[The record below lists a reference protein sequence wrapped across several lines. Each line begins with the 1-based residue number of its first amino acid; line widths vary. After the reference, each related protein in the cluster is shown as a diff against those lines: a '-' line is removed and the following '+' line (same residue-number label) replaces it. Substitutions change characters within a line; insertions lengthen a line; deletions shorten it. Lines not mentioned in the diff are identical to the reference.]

1 MTQSVVCSD
10 EEAALVDGS
19 IIEVDLHEIGS
30 ERGRLEVV
38 LVAEFETDETPS
50 RQFEIDRPGPNVIK
64 LFSCRNLRIFVL
76 S

>member
-1 MTQSVVCSD
+1 MMTQSVVCSD

-19 IIEVDLHEIGS
+19 IVEVDLHEIGS

-50 RQFEIDRPGPNVIK
+50 REFEIDRPGPNVIK
-64 LFSCRNLRIFVL
+64 LFPAVIYEFS
-76 S
+76 